1 MFGTGAWIGIALIAG
16 FYLGATLMSL
26 LSIARDGDRDDLQP
40 FPLNPDR
47 RPGPARAVKAGRTA

>member
-1 MFGTGAWIGIALIAG
+1 MFGTGAWIWIALIAG

-26 LSIARDGDRDDLQP
+26 LSIAGDGDRDDVEHVALK
-40 FPLNPDR
+40 PDR